1 MKQEDV
7 VLFFWLKKFKRR
19 RKTVIPAA
27 LYLSRDPSCW
37 PSWLV
42 QDLALDERSGKAE
55 EASRLRCNGRSASD
69 PNPSCFPFY

>member
-1 MKQEDV
+1 M
-7 VLFFWLKKFKRR
+7 LFFWLKKFKRR

-42 QDLALDERSGKAE
+42 RDLALDELPENTERAC
-55 EASRLRCNGRSASD
+55 RLRSNRRSEGTPRSNCCPSYEDDGR
-69 PNPSCFPFY
+69 